1 MQLHDFE
8 TFIYL
13 YETRSINLT
22 AKITGYAQSNIT
34 ARLKKIEEEYRLLL
48 FQRTYQGLVPTEA
61 GTEFYKYAKKVI
73 DLTDDF
79 LKTVTKTSK
88 SQNIVMP
95 KLLFDWL
102 IVEHNDYDI
111 VKGNITVLT
120 SSQITEIEK
129 PKYDTIITYAS
140 FSHEDY
146 HQVGVGYLIADFYTN
161 SLSKD
166 IPIIVNSDHNCPFRI
181 RTLKIIKNK
190 KIIELASWDNIIE
203 LVKKGKGIALLPKY
217 IGEREKLIC
226 LSDKRE
232 VRIPYKKYSR
242 NQCSM

>member
-111 VKGNITVLT
+111 VKDNITT
-120 SSQITEIEK
+120 RG
-129 PKYDTIITYAS
+129 AS
-140 FSHEDY
+140 
-146 HQVGVGYLIADFYTN
+146 
-161 SLSKD
+161 
-166 IPIIVNSDHNCPFRI
+166 
-181 RTLKIIKNK
+181 
-190 KIIELASWDNIIE
+190 
-203 LVKKGKGIALLPKY
+203 
-217 IGEREKLIC
+217 
-226 LSDKRE
+226 
-232 VRIPYKKYSR
+232 
-242 NQCSM
+242 